1 MADLTQKVFTG
12 FAASSA
18 PFGQRQLNMQAML
31 NSFHWGPD
39 NRIHGATGLSG
50 GRIVSPLRPD
60 MEEVSLRG
68 RDFSFDPETLDFRS
82 EGGGAQHG
90 MSFDADWNK
99 FVCSNSDHIQSVVY
113 DPFLAGSNPV
123 VRALPSRLSIAR
135 DGPAAP
141 VFRISPDEPWRVMR
155 TRWRVAGAVSG
166 PVEGGG
172 TPSGYFTG
180 ATGVTLLREMHGGRI
195 TAEMRGSPIV
205 GVI

>member
-1 MADLTQKVFTG
+1 
-12 FAASSA
+12 
-18 PFGQRQLNMQAML
+18 
-31 NSFHWGPD
+31 
-39 NRIHGATGLSG
+39 
-50 GRIVSPLRPD
+50 
-60 MEEVSLRG
+60 
-68 RDFSFDPETLDFRS
+68 
-82 EGGGAQHG
+82 

-180 ATGVTLLREMHGGRI
+180 ATGVTLFTGDAWGEDY
-195 TAEMRGSPIV
+195 RGDAWIADCGSNLIHHKRLHQEGPIFPPFAPRMNRKQSSFDLLNIGFV
-205 GVI
+205 QSNLPMPLMAICMSWTCIAK